1 MAAEGHSQWRWFPW
15 VVMVLVA
22 IAGLLPGEWIAE
34 TVPCSW
40 LAPGR
45 DKIGHAVGFM
55 LLTLTFR
62 FWRGRGAAPAEWIPG
77 SVLILTGFALSH
89 EYSQRWI
96 PGRTPD
102 GEDLVAD
109 LLGIAVGILLA
120 VWLLPPKG
128 TKSA

>member
-1 MAAEGHSQWRWFPW
+1 
-15 VVMVLVA
+15 MVLVA